1 MIFELTGFRPAMK
14 RTGILR
20 RLAVTAAAFT
30 GCLSLSACGEGGA
43 ETIADAGT
51 TVVVV
56 QPAPTASPTPVAT
69 PISAPTPSSTSGQ
82 TSGLGINLTGGTYY
96 SNDPMFANLLIGSG
110 WDPSGTDFDEKKP
123 GSVDALGNPVIL
135 PGQQARR
142 ILTPPVSVINGTAS
156 QIVCTWDGKG
166 KVVMGGAHWKPVFNA
181 NDLTFEWPGIKN
193 GEGAL
198 AWLQIQSSDQSDRLR
213 NFDCR
218 EKGVAR
224 NAVFAAD
231 YLESL
236 KPYGLIRFMDL
247 SGVNG
252 NDPNPVWATRARV
265 DGIGSPANGP
275 GIAIEHMIALA
286 NHANADAWFNVPWN
300 ADDDYVRNMA
310 QLVHD
315 GMPGNRHVYVELGN
329 EVWNYMFGVTNQA
342 EKEGL
347 AKGFASPRDRVEA
360 MLMRYAENTSRV
372 MRIWSKVFADR
383 PGQLVRVSGTQSANP
398 WVSEV
403 ILGAQGKLAPRRGC
417 AGDRALFR
425 PRPDPELRTGPDR
438 FRQGRGA
445 AGAAG
450 AAGGRRRHAATGR
463 GGEKVRQA
471 ANRLRGRAAP
481 DRPQCRA
488 DRRAEPLAEDVRRV
502 QGVSGRL
509 EGQGERRD
517 RAVQCHRPDRPVRR
531 LGPARICRTAHRRNT
546 QTARGAGLRRRQVN
560 NAGPAQSRP
569 RVEPPTISGA

>member
-1 MIFELTGFRPAMK
+1 MLSLLISKIFASSKVLTKIKVGLTLTTMLATGAVITLTPGKPSTSQPVPVAQPSTPAPSP
-14 RTGILR
+14 IP
-20 RLAVTAAAFT
+20 AAAP
-30 GCLSLSACGEGGA
+30 GA
-43 ETIADAGT
+43 GPGAAGF
-51 TVVVV
+51 
-56 QPAPTASPTPVAT
+56 A
-69 PISAPTPSSTSGQ
+69 
-82 TSGLGINLTGGTYY
+82 LGINLTGGTYY

-403 ILGAQGKLAPRRGC
+403 ILGAQGKLAPDVDALAIAPYFGHDLIQNSGPGLTDFAKAEAQLVPLAQRAVDVDMQQQAAVAKKYGKRLIAYE
-417 AGDRALFR
+417 AGQHL
-425 PRPDPELRTGPDR
+425 TGPNVELI
-438 FRQGRGA
+438 A
-445 AGAAG
+445 ALNRSPKMYDAYKVYLAG
-450 AAGGRRRHAATGR
+450 WKARVNDAIVLYNATGPI
-463 GGEKVRQA
+463 GQYGA
-471 ANRLRGRAAP
+471 WGLREYAGQP
-481 DRPQCRA
+481 I
-488 DRRAEPLAEDVRRV
+488 AETPKL
-502 QGVSGRL
+502 
-509 EGQGERRD
+509 
-517 RAVQCHRPDRPVRR
+517 RAVQDF
-531 LGPARICRTAHRRNT
+531 A
-546 QTARGAGLRRRQVN
+546 AGK
-560 NAGPAQSRP
+560 
-569 RVEPPTISGA
+569 